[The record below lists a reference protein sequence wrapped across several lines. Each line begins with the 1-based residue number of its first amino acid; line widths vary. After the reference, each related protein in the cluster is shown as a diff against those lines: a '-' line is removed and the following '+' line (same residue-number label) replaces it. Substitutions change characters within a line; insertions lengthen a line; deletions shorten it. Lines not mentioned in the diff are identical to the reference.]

1 MKRMGSRGW
10 IISLLMLCL
19 VVVLAACGSKTGN
32 NPSNSPSNNPGSSS
46 NSETPA
52 ATNNGEEKKNVTL
65 TFVASQNWV
74 NKGSKVDSELIEAF
88 TKETGIKVDLQVV
101 PDDQYA
107 NVLKTKMTS
116 GEVPDIFMVGAGSG
130 AHKYLPEKYFAD
142 LSNEEWVSRY
152 APYAKAGTTINDK
165 ISGFMTWNV
174 DGWGILYNKELF
186 AKHDLQVPKTMEE
199 LMQVADAL
207 KAAGIETPLYMV
219 GKEAWYWAIWFS
231 QFGPKAAEA
240 NPGLYDKLNNQEMK
254 FADVKEFESFLAE
267 FKTLYDKGYFGKN
280 SLSNAWDSSYEAMG
294 TGKSAMI
301 MMYQSYQGEVAEKY
315 ADSKANEW
323 EMFPI
328 PLAGND
334 MYSHSAGGNMR
345 VAYKDSKNLD
355 SVKQFFD
362 FMAKPE
368 NLNTFYDG
376 RPDLQSNPSFTDVA
390 GKPSQAG
397 KTILENAPGGQ
408 GLDME
413 YGLLYWDNTIIG
425 KYIQELMLGSKTPI
439 QVLEA
444 IDNDRK
450 KLFDAQNQ

>member
-1 MKRMGSRGW
+1 MKKKGSKRW
-10 IISLLMLCL
+10 ATSLLMLCSLL
-19 VVVLAACGSKTGN
+19 VTAACGSTTDNK
-32 NPSNSPSNNPGSSS
+32 PSPSS
-46 NSETPA
+46 NAESPA
-52 ATNNGEEKKNVTL
+52 ATSSGEVKKEEKKEEKKDVAL

-74 NKGSKVDSELIEAF
+74 NKGSKVDSDLIEAF

-130 AHKYLPEKYFAD
+130 AYKYLPEKYFAD

-152 APYAKAGTTINDK
+152 APYAKTGTTINDK

-186 AKHDLQVPKTMEE
+186 AQHNLQVPKTMEE
-199 LMQVADAL
+199 LMQVADTL
-207 KAAGIETPLYMV
+207 KTAGIETPLYMV

-231 QFGPKAAEA
+231 QFGPKAAQA

-254 FADVKEFESFLAE
+254 FTDVKEFETFLAE

-301 MMYQSYQGEVAEKY
+301 LMYQSYQGEVAEKY
-315 ADSKANEW
+315 ADSKASEW

-368 NLNTFYDG
+368 NLNTFYEG

-413 YGLLYWDNTIIG
+413 YGLLYWDNTIVG

-444 IDNDRK
+444 IDKDRE
-450 KLFDAQNQ
+450 KLFAAQNQ

>member
-1 MKRMGSRGW
+1 MKKTGSKRW
-10 IISLLMLCL
+10 ATSLLMLCSLL
-19 VVVLAACGSKTGN
+19 VTAACGSTTDNK
-32 NPSNSPSNNPGSSS
+32 PSPSGNAES
-46 NSETPA
+46 PA
-52 ATNNGEEKKNVTL
+52 ATSSGEVKKEEKKDVAL

-74 NKGSKVDSELIEAF
+74 NKGSKVDSDLIEAF

-130 AHKYLPEKYFAD
+130 AYKYLPEKYFAD

-152 APYAKAGTTINDK
+152 APYAKTGTTINDK

-186 AKHDLQVPKTMEE
+186 AQHNVQVPKTMEE
-199 LMQVADAL
+199 LMQVADTL
-207 KAAGIETPLYMV
+207 KTAGIETPLYMV

-231 QFGPKAAEA
+231 QFGPKAAQA

-254 FADVKEFESFLAE
+254 FADVKEFETFLAE

-301 MMYQSYQGEVAEKY
+301 LMYQSYQGEVAEKY
-315 ADSKANEW
+315 ADSKASEW

-368 NLNTFYDG
+368 NLNTFYEG

-413 YGLLYWDNTIIG
+413 YGLLYWDNTIVG

-444 IDNDRK
+444 IDKDRE
-450 KLFDAQNQ
+450 KLFAAQNQ

>member
-1 MKRMGSRGW
+1 MKKTGSKRW
-10 IISLLMLCL
+10 ATSLLMLCSLL
-19 VVVLAACGSKTGN
+19 VTAACGSTTDNK
-32 NPSNSPSNNPGSSS
+32 PSPSGNAES
-46 NSETPA
+46 PA
-52 ATNNGEEKKNVTL
+52 ATSSGEVKKEEKKEEKKDVAL

-74 NKGSKVDSELIEAF
+74 NKGSKVDSDLIEAF

-130 AHKYLPEKYFAD
+130 AYKYLPEKYFAD

-152 APYAKAGTTINDK
+152 APYAKTGTTINDK

-186 AKHDLQVPKTMEE
+186 AQHNLQVPKTMEE
-199 LMQVADAL
+199 LMQVADTL
-207 KAAGIETPLYMV
+207 KTAGIETPLYMV

-231 QFGPKAAEA
+231 QFGPKAAQA

-254 FADVKEFESFLAE
+254 FADVKEFETFLAE

-301 MMYQSYQGEVAEKY
+301 LMYQSYQGEVAEKY
-315 ADSKANEW
+315 ADSKASEW

-368 NLNTFYDG
+368 NLNTFYEG

-413 YGLLYWDNTIIG
+413 YGLLYWDNTIVG

-444 IDNDRK
+444 IDKDRE
-450 KLFDAQNQ
+450 KLFAAQNQ